1 MHVWASA
8 FIGGI
13 NATPHKCQR
22 PGSVETMQPSDNR
35 AAIREFLATRRAKL
49 TPESVGLP
57 PGGGRRRVPGLR
69 REEVAVLAGV
79 STEWY
84 VRLEKGHISGV
95 SDDVLDAVAR
105 ALRLDE
111 AERLHLFNLA
121 RAARPKSAQRRQA
134 RSPVRPSILR
144 LLESMAS
151 TPAFV
156 RNARN
161 DVLACNPLFRAL
173 YAPVFDDPD
182 QPPNFVRFT
191 FLDPRRHD
199 FYPDWDE
206 AANGMVALLR
216 KEAGRNPYDRDLSDL
231 VGELATRSDEFRTR
245 WAGHD
250 VRMHLNGVKR
260 LNHPIVGLI
269 EITFDVLELPADPG
283 LTITTYSAEPN
294 TPSADALKLLAS
306 WAATNKHDEER
317 HGDESAR
324 TPPAERESKDAS

>member
-1 MHVWASA
+1 
-8 FIGGI
+8 
-13 NATPHKCQR
+13 
-22 PGSVETMQPSDNR
+22 VEAMQPSDNR

-49 TPESVGLP
+49 TPHAVGLP

-84 VRLEKGHISGV
+84 VRLEKGHINGV

-111 AERLHLFNLA
+111 AERAHLFNLA
-121 RAARPKSAQRRQA
+121 RAARPKTPQRRHS
-134 RSPVRPSILR
+134 RSPVRPSIER
-144 LLESMAS
+144 LLGSMAS

-173 YAPVFDDPD
+173 YAPVFDDPV
-182 QPPNFVRFT
+182 QPPNVARFT
-191 FLDPRRHD
+191 FLDPRTHD

-216 KEAGRNPYDRDLSDL
+216 TEAGRNPYDRDLSDL
-231 VGELATRSDEFRTR
+231 VGELATRSDEFRIR

-250 VRMHLNGVKR
+250 VRLHQSGIKR
-260 LNHPIVGLI
+260 LNHPVVGLI
-269 EITFDVLELPADPG
+269 EIAFDVLELPGDPG
-283 LTITTYSAEPN
+283 LSITTYSAEPN
-294 TPSADALKLLAS
+294 TPSADALKMLAS
-306 WAATNKHDEER
+306 WAATPHQDEQRQTEEA
-317 HGDESAR
+317 DR
-324 TPPAERESKDAS
+324 TSPLKPAPKETS

>member
-1 MHVWASA
+1 MD
-8 FIGGI
+8 
-13 NATPHKCQR
+13 
-22 PGSVETMQPSDNR
+22 PSDNR
-35 AAIREFLATRRAKL
+35 AAIRDFLGTRRAKL
-49 TPESVGLP
+49 TPQDVGLP
-57 PGGGRRRVPGLR
+57 PGGGRRRVAGLR
-69 REEVAVLAGV
+69 RDEVAVLAGV

-84 VRLEKGHISGV
+84 VRLEKGHINGV

-105 ALRLDE
+105 ALKLDE

-121 RAARPKSAQRRQA
+121 RAARPKNAKRRQPK
-134 RSPVRPSILR
+134 SPVRPSIER

-173 YAPVFDDPD
+173 YAPIFDDPV

-206 AANGMVALLR
+206 AADGMVALLR
-216 KEAGRNPYDRDLSDL
+216 KEAGRNPYDRDLTDL

-250 VRMHLNGVKR
+250 VRMHLTGTKR
-260 LNHPIVGLI
+260 INHPIVGLV
-269 EITFDVLELPADPG
+269 EITYDVLELPADPG
-283 LTITTYSAEPN
+283 LTLTTYSAEPN
-294 TPSADALKLLAS
+294 TPSNDALKLLAS
-306 WAATNKHDEER
+306 WIATKNEDEKNKDQHT
-317 HGDESAR
+317 S
-324 TPPAERESKDAS
+324 PAPSHVQAPKEGT

>member
-1 MHVWASA
+1 MD
-8 FIGGI
+8 
-13 NATPHKCQR
+13 
-22 PGSVETMQPSDNR
+22 PSDNR

-49 TPESVGLP
+49 TPQDVGLP
-57 PGGGRRRVPGLR
+57 PGGGRRRVAGLR

-84 VRLEKGHISGV
+84 VRLEKGHINGV

-105 ALRLDE
+105 ALKLDD

-121 RAARPKSAQRRQA
+121 RAARPKAAQRRQPK
-134 RSPVRPSILR
+134 SLVRPSIER

-173 YAPVFDDPD
+173 YAPVFDDPV

-206 AANGMVALLR
+206 AADGMVALLR
-216 KEAGRNPYDRDLSDL
+216 KEAGRNPYDRDLTDL

-250 VRMHLNGVKR
+250 VRMHLTGTKR
-260 LNHPIVGLI
+260 INHPIVGLV
-269 EITFDVLELPADPG
+269 EITYDVLELPADPG
-283 LTITTYSAEPN
+283 LTLTTYSAEPN
-294 TPSADALKLLAS
+294 TPSDDALKLLTS
-306 WAATNKHDEER
+306 WVATKNEETQNAQQ
-317 HGDESAR
+317 SSSQ
-324 TPPAERESKDAS
+324 TPSPMPEPRETT

>member
-1 MHVWASA
+1 M
-8 FIGGI
+8 
-13 NATPHKCQR
+13 
-22 PGSVETMQPSDNR
+22 EPSENR
-35 AAIREFLATRRAKL
+35 TAIRDFLATRRAKL
-49 TPESVGLP
+49 TPHDVGLP
-57 PGGGRRRVPGLR
+57 PAGGRRRVPGLR

-84 VRLEKGHISGV
+84 ARLEKGHINGV

-121 RAARPKSAQRRQA
+121 RAARPKSIQRRQLK
-134 RSPVRPSILR
+134 SPVRPSIER
-144 LLESMAS
+144 LLESMAG

-173 YAPVFDDPD
+173 YAPVFDDPV
-182 QPPNFVRFT
+182 QPPNMVRFT

-199 FYPDWDE
+199 LYPDWDE
-206 AANGMVALLR
+206 AADGMVALLR
-216 KEAGRNPYDRDLSDL
+216 KEAGRNPYDRELTDL

-250 VRMHLNGVKR
+250 VRLHVTGTKR
-260 LNHPIVGLI
+260 INNPVVGLI

-283 LTITTYSAEPN
+283 LTMTTYSAEPN
-294 TPSADALKLLAS
+294 TPSADALKMLAS
-306 WAATNKHDEER
+306 WGVTNDNGARDREQPSER
-317 HGDESAR
+317 SLPHAPEH
-324 TPPAERESKDAS
+324 RETT